1 MASLLQNAK
10 CKVKRYPCTLS
21 NDTAKRLRQNWLMGS
36 ESGLDR
42 QLGCHLRAWREFRRM
57 TQVELAE
64 AVGTTGAVISLLES
78 GDRKLSP
85 KWLYRLAPALK
96 TTPGHLMQHDPNDL
110 PTDVLDA
117 WIDVHEED
125 RPRVL
130 KAIQAFKREA
140 S

>member
-1 MASLLQNAK
+1 MALLLQSAK
-10 CKVKRYPCTLS
+10 SEVKHFPCTLS
-21 NDTAKRLRQNWLMGS
+21 NDRAKRVRDTDGMGTPS
-36 ESGLDR
+36 DLDR
-42 QLGCHLRAWREFRRM
+42 ELGNHLRAWREFREM
-57 TQVELAE
+57 TQTELAT

-96 TTPGHLMQHDPNDL
+96 TTPGHLMEHDPNDL
-110 PTDVLDA
+110 PTDVLDV
-117 WIDVHEED
+117 WIDVSEED

-140 S
+140 G